1 MGREERLRARLA
13 FTILAVALLA
23 SACAVG
29 ETPAA
34 DGAPVSDPYRPAPFD
49 GSRFSN
55 LSGTQPR
62 GLGSLLRWMVTR
74 QRAPWP
80 DAVENDPA
88 PKPVARVEA
97 GVRVTFVGHA
107 TLLIQ
112 VDGLNILT
120 DPHWS
125 DNAGPVS
132 WLGVKRVR
140 PPAIPFD
147 DLPPIDAVLV
157 SHNHYDHLD
166 RPTLE
171 RLAARFDPPVY
182 TGLKVG
188 EIIPSARVTE
198 VDWWQSRPLG
208 HGVRLTYVPA
218 EHFSAR
224 GPFDRNRTLWGGF
237 VLETSAGPIYFAG
250 DTGAGGH
257 FALIRERFGPMTL
270 AMIPIGAYQPRWF
283 MSPVH
288 LDPAEALE
296 ASRVLEAGVSLGIHF
311 GTFRLAEDGF
321 GAPERDLA
329 EALAAARAAGAEGR
343 GMDFRVPEHG
353 RAVEISA
360 Q

>member
-1 MGREERLRARLA
+1 MRVRRV
-13 FTILAVALLA
+13 FPILAVGLFAA
-23 SACAVG
+23 ACAVSEAAPLATDG
-29 ETPAA
+29 TPVPAA
-34 DGAPVSDPYRPAPFD
+34 ADPYRPAPFD

-55 LSGTQPR
+55 LSGTQQR
-62 GLGSLLRWMVTR
+62 GLGSLLRWLLTR
-74 QRAPWP
+74 DDGEWP
-80 DAVENDPA
+80 EAVSDPPA
-88 PKPVARVEA
+88 PKPVERVER
-97 GVRVTFVGHA
+97 GLRVTFVGHA

-120 DPHWS
+120 DPQWS
-125 DNAGPVS
+125 ANAGPVS
-132 WLGVKRVR
+132 WLGPKRVR

-171 RLAARFDPPVY
+171 RLVARFDPPVY

-188 EIIPSARVTE
+188 EIIPSSRVTE
-198 VDWWQSRPLG
+198 LDWWQSRPLG

-237 VLETSAGPIYFAG
+237 VLETSMGPVYFAG

-257 FALIRERFGPMTL
+257 FALIRRRFGAPVL
-270 AMIPIGAYQPRWF
+270 SMIPIGAYRPRWF

-296 ASRVLEAGVSLGIHF
+296 ASRTLESGVSLGIHF
-311 GTFRLAEDGF
+311 GTFQLAEDSF
-321 GAPERDLA
+321 GEPEKD
-329 EALAAARAAGAEGR
+329 LAAALEATRAAGAEGPR
-343 GMDFRVPEHG
+343 MDFRIPAHG
-353 RAVEISA
+353 QPVEIFP
-360 Q
+360 

>member
-1 MGREERLRARLA
+1 MRARLA
-13 FTILAVALLA
+13 FPILAVGLFAA
-23 SACAVG
+23 ACAAG
-29 ETPAA
+29 EAAPPAV
-34 DGAPVSDPYRPAPFD
+34 DGAPVSADPYRPAPFD

-55 LSGTQPR
+55 LSGERQR
-62 GLGSLLRWMVTR
+62 GFGALLRWLVTR
-74 QRAPWP
+74 QRAEWP
-80 DAVENDPA
+80 ETVADPPA
-88 PKPVARVEA
+88 PKPVERVEE

-107 TLLIQ
+107 TVLIQ

-120 DPHWS
+120 DPQWS

-132 WLGVKRVR
+132 WLGPKRVR

-182 TGLKVG
+182 TGLRVG

-198 VDWWQSRPLG
+198 LDWWQSRPLG

-224 GPFDRNRTLWGGF
+224 GLLDRNRTLWGGF

-257 FALIRERFGPMTL
+257 FALIRARFGPPVL
-270 AMIPIGAYQPRWF
+270 AMIPIGAYLPRWF
-283 MSPVH
+283 MAPVH
-288 LDPAEALE
+288 LDPAEALA
-296 ASRVLEAGVSLGIHF
+296 ASRTLEAGVGLGIHF
-311 GTFRLAEDGF
+311 GTFRLAEDDF

-329 EALAAARAAGAEGR
+329 AALETARAAGAEGP
-343 GMDFRVPEHG
+343 GLDFRIPEHG
-353 RAVEISA
+353 RAIEINP
-360 Q
+360 

>member
-1 MGREERLRARLA
+1 M
-13 FTILAVALLA
+13 AV
-23 SACAVG
+23 S
-29 ETPAA
+29 EPFQ
-34 DGAPVSDPYRPAPFD
+34 PAPYD

-55 LSGTQPR
+55 LSGTAPR
-62 GLGSLLRWMVTR
+62 GLGSLLRWMLIR

-80 DAVENDPA
+80 EAVTDPPA
-88 PKPVARVEA
+88 PQPVERVER
-97 GVRVTFVGHA
+97 GLRVTFVGHA

-125 DNAGPVS
+125 ANAGPVS
-132 WLGVKRVR
+132 WLGPKRVR

-166 RPTLE
+166 HPTLE
-171 RLAARFDPPVY
+171 RLVARFDPPVY

-188 EIIPSARVTE
+188 EIIPSTRVTE
-198 VDWWQSRPLG
+198 LDWWQSRPLG
-208 HGVRLTYVPA
+208 HGVRLTYVPG

-237 VLETSAGPIYFAG
+237 VLETSVGPVYFAG
-250 DTGAGGH
+250 DTGAGAH
-257 FALIRERFGPMTL
+257 FAQIRERFGPI
-270 AMIPIGAYQPRWF
+270 AFSMIPIGAYRPRWF
-283 MSPVH
+283 MAPVH
-288 LDPAEALE
+288 IDPAEALA
-296 ASRVLEAGVSLGIHF
+296 ASRTLESGVSIGIHF

-321 GAPERDLA
+321 GEPERDLA
-329 EALAAARAAGAEGR
+329 LALEAARATGATGA

-353 RAVEISA
+353 RAIA
-360 Q
+360 IP